1 MERVTG
7 IEPAYFAWEANV
19 LPLNYTRIE
28 EAGSRKTSKVCNTEN
43 PCRAAI
49 IPGLGQELP
58 GAFTAP
64 SILLE
69 LIACT
74 QLIQLTIN
82 GNTRTFEETQFTVA
96 QLVGRMGLEGK
107 RIAIERNGEIVPR
120 TSYAETSLASGDR
133 LEIVGAVGGG

>member
-1 MERVTG
+1 M
-7 IEPAYFAWEANV
+7 
-19 LPLNYTRIE
+19 
-28 EAGSRKTSKVCNTEN
+28 KVCNTEN
-43 PCRAAI
+43 TCRAAI
-49 IPGLGQELP
+49 ILGLGQELP

-96 QLVGRMGLEGK
+96 QLVNRMGLEGK

-120 TSYAETSLASGDR
+120 TSFAETPLVSGDK